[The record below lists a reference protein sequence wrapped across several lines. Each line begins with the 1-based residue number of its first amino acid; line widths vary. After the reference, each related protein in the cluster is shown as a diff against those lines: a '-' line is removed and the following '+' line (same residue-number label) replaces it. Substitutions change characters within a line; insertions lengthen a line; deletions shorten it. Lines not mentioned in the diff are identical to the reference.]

1 MGKYS
6 VNGSPEFD
14 AQVDAHM
21 ERIADEVY
29 RSIYSKHWKA
39 LVLHSEYG
47 RGEGTPQIGRDG
59 KELPFYDVELLV
71 VTRKISPII
80 KRALEKM
87 GASLSEEIGLPVHL
101 RPTLKKKLPS
111 YNPSFRTYAL
121 KQGHRVIRGD
131 QNILSRMPDY
141 SSDEIPLSEGTR
153 LLMNH
158 GKLLLDIKQRQSTG
172 QPLSA
177 EERLQAIRT
186 LFRTTLAL
194 GDCILL
200 LRGAYD
206 PSPAVKK
213 SRIDQVDLNGMKNG
227 RGIAEAYRRAAA
239 FKESSCFQ
247 PLETINVHV
256 WFDETVRH
264 FNDTFLWYERRR
276 LNQKFRTLGKYTQR
290 FPTLGKEGRPLKN
303 AMTNLRTFG
312 LGAFPDLFTHP
323 RLRLYAALP
332 LLLAPHSDHDEIR
345 WVLRSN
351 QRSIDRLSEVFCDL
365 QQKFS

>member
-6 VNGSPEFD
+6 VNGSLEFD
-14 AQVDAHM
+14 ARVNAHL

-39 LVLHSEYG
+39 LVLHGEYG
-47 RGEGTPQIGRDG
+47 RGESTPQISRDG
-59 KELPFYDVELLV
+59 KERPFYDVELLV
-71 VTRKISPII
+71 VTHRISPPI
-80 KRALEKM
+80 KRSLERM
-87 GASLSEEIGLPVHL
+87 ETCLSEEIGLPVRL
-101 RPTLKKKLPS
+101 RPILKKKLSAYDPS
-111 YNPSFRTYAL
+111 LRNFGL
-121 KQGHRVIRGD
+121 KQGHLVLRGD

-213 SRIDQVDLNGMKNG
+213 TRIDEVDLNGMKNG
-227 RGIAEAYRRAAA
+227 RGVAEAYRRAAA
-239 FKESSCFQ
+239 FKEIFCFH
-247 PLETINVHV
+247 PLETMNVHV

-264 FNDTFLWYERRR
+264 FNDVFLWYERRR
-276 LNQKFRTLGKYTQR
+276 LNQKFRTLEKYTLR
-290 FPTLGKEGRPLKN
+290 FPALGNEGRPLKN

-312 LGAFPDLFTHP
+312 LGALPDLFTHP

-332 LLLAPHSDHDEIR
+332 LLLAPHSDHDKIR

-351 QRSIDRLSEVFCDL
+351 QRSIESLSEVFCAL
-365 QQKFS
+365 QQQFS